1 MIQTRNLS
9 KSKNSF
15 WNLSEKSFLTK
26 NVKILII
33 KVKYVK
39 ISGWEFELELS
50 EKKCNRII
58 LNADN
63 VVFIANKN
71 NKK

>member
-1 MIQTRNLS
+1 LLI
-9 KSKNSF
+9 
-15 WNLSEKSFLTK
+15 K
-26 NVKILII
+26 NVKIAII
-33 KVKYVK
+33 KDKYVK
-39 ISGWEFELELS
+39 ISGWEFELELY
-50 EKKCNRII
+50 ERKCSRII